1 VRTPN
6 PPVTTSATRTPLP
19 ATATRTPLP
28 VTGTITAIDPV
39 RHQPPVLSAA
49 DVRAIVG
56 DVTGAAVSILR
67 TECENLSARLAQVE
81 ERLAV
86 AERTAQAAATR
97 PQQTT
102 LVGTGPMIQA
112 QPAPPP
118 MPAPA
123 PAPVP
128 AAVAQVA
135 PAFAAA
141 AAVAP
146 ASVSMAAAAAPVAA
160 VAPAPAVARP
170 RPADIQFDLTPDD
183 TDLPFA
189 TGASRQRRV
198 LLTVLFILLLGVGAA
213 VVSAMVRPANYV
225 H

>member
-1 VRTPN
+1 
-6 PPVTTSATRTPLP
+6 
-19 ATATRTPLP
+19 
-28 VTGTITAIDPV
+28 
-39 RHQPPVLSAA
+39 VLSAA

-56 DVTGAAVSILR
+56 DVTGAAVTILR
-67 TECENLSARLAQVE
+67 TECENLSARLAKVE

-112 QPAPPP
+112 QAPTPPP
-118 MPAPA
+118 LPVAPA
-123 PAPVP
+123 PQPAP

-146 ASVSMAAAAAPVAA
+146 ASVSMAPAAAAPVAA
-160 VAPAPAVARP
+160 AAAPPVVRP

-198 LLTVLFILLLGVGAA
+198 LFAVLLVLLLIVGAA
-213 VVSAMVRPANYV
+213 VVSAMVSQANYA